1 MSRHDEALERKKK
14 AAQFVNSLTINCIKC
29 GVPGSKQR
37 LIKIDQGPTC
47 SGCLHKFNLTLGE
60 ALQQEKA
67 NKAVQEHNP
76 DIPKPENYGE
86 WA

>member
-1 MSRHDEALERKKK
+1 MSRQDEALVRKKK
-14 AAQFVNSLTINCIKC
+14 AEQFVNSLTIKCIKC

-47 SGCLHKFNLTLGE
+47 SGCLQKLNLTLGE
-60 ALQQEKA
+60 GLRQEKA
-67 NKAVQEHNP
+67 NAAMQEYDPN
-76 DIPKPENYGE
+76 IPPPENYGE